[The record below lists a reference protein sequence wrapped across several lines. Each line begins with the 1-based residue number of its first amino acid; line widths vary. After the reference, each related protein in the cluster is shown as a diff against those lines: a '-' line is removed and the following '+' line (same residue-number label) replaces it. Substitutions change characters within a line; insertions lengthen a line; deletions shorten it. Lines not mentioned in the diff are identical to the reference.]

1 MRPLVE
7 DIRKVI
13 PVLERHRGL
22 NLQRK
27 KDPMRTEGYLPQG
40 GSNRRAWGNSS
51 DFQYFPGLLLMS
63 PRRRSYCFTPLGT

>member
-51 DFQYFPGLLLMS
+51 DF
-63 PRRRSYCFTPLGT
+63 